1 MCNEIAFYISF
12 SAEKCAAKDLTSDYD
27 DDLLPPEVDK
37 YKKASQSVKTALRGV
52 EFIAQHIKDAD
63 KDNEVKANLSLT
75 HRPFLWN
82 EQKTKIFLTF
92 SSLLLHFIA
101 STKTGN

>member
-1 MCNEIAFYISF
+1 MSVVIKVFFFIV
-12 SAEKCAAKDLTSDYD
+12 EKCAVKDLTSDFD

-63 KDNEVKANLSLT
+63 KDNEVRK
-75 HRPFLWN
+75 
-82 EQKTKIFLTF
+82 QKIYGIFV
-92 SSLLLHFIA
+92 
-101 STKTGN
+101 